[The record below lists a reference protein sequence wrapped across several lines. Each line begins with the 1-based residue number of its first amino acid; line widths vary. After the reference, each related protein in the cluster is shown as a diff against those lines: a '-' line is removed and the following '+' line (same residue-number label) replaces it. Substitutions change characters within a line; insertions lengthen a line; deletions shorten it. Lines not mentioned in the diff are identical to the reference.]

1 MRFTKMEGL
10 GNDYVYVNCFEE
22 CVEDPGW
29 LARLVSDRHL
39 GIGGDGL
46 ILIAPSDKADFSM
59 LVYNSDGSRAEMCG
73 NGIRCAGKYAYDHG
87 LISGDVM
94 TVETLAGIKTLRYI
108 SGDARESVLMVD
120 MGKPVIGRDNIP
132 MYRALMQTLEQE
144 TVLACGEEYRF
155 TRVSMGNP
163 HAVIVVS
170 DTENIPVG
178 RLGPCIE
185 CDRAFPDRTNV
196 EFVQLISPGSIRMR
210 VWERGSGETRACGT
224 GACAASVAC
233 MLAGTADEQV
243 EVRLAGGRLD
253 IQYDRQKDTIYMTGP
268 ARTVFDGRIDIF

>member
-46 ILIAPSDKADFSM
+46 ILIAPSDKANFSM

-108 SGDARESVLMVD
+108 SGDTRESVLMVD

-196 EFVQLISPGSIRMR
+196 EFVQLISPSSIRMR

-233 MLAGTADEQV
+233 MLAGTVDEQV
-243 EVRLAGGRLD
+243 EAQLAGGRLD

>member
-29 LARLVSDRHL
+29 LARLASDRHL

>member
-22 CVEDPGW
+22 CVEDPGR

-59 LVYNSDGSRAEMCG
+59 IVYNSDGSRAEMCG

-87 LISGDVM
+87 LISGDAM

-163 HAVIVVS
+163 HAVIVVT

-233 MLAGTADEQV
+233 MLAGTVDEQV
-243 EVRLAGGRLD
+243 EVQLAGGRLD

-268 ARTVFDGRIDIF
+268 ARAVFDGRIDIF

>member
-22 CVEDPGW
+22 CVEDPGR

-59 LVYNSDGSRAEMCG
+59 IVYNSDGSRAEMCG

-87 LISGDVM
+87 LISGDAM

-108 SGDARESVLMVD
+108 SGDSRESVLMVD

-163 HAVIVVS
+163 HAVIVVT

-196 EFVQLISPGSIRMR
+196 EFVQLISPDSIRMR

-233 MLAGTADEQV
+233 MLAGTVDEQV
-243 EVRLAGGRLD
+243 EVQLAGGRLD

-268 ARTVFDGRIDIF
+268 ARAVFDGRIDIF